1 MSTGAIIVLVIVVLA
16 VLFLVA
22 WFVGG
27 QARSKRLRQR
37 FGPEYDRRLSETEDR
52 RAAERELVERE
63 NRHKGF
69 ELKPLA
75 VESRDRYTTEWTLVQ
90 ERFVDEPGEA
100 VIEADQL
107 LHNVM
112 RERGYPTESFDQQAA
127 DLSVEHG
134 AVIGDYRDGHEIRTR
149 HDKGEAS
156 TEDLRKALVHYRS
169 IFTALVGDEASR
181 NAEPEPEAHTD
192 RKAHH

>member
-1 MSTGAIIVLVIVVLA
+1 

-37 FGPEYDRRLSETEDR
+37 FGPEYDRRLGETENR
-52 RAAERELVERE
+52 REAERELVDRE
-63 NRHKGF
+63 KRHSRF
-69 ELKPLA
+69 ELKPLPA
-75 VESRDRYTTEWTLVQ
+75 EARDRYTAEWTLVQ

-100 VIEADQL
+100 VIEADGL

-112 RERGYPTESFDQQAA
+112 RDRGYPTESFDQQAS

-134 AVIGDYRDGHEIRTR
+134 SVIGDYRDGHEIRTR
-149 HDKGEAS
+149 HEQGEAS
-156 TEDLRKALVHYRS
+156 TEDLRQALVHYRS
-169 IFTALVGDEASR
+169 IFTALVTDEAS
-181 NAEPEPEAHTD
+181 HTKKPTAD
-192 RKAHH
+192 HKTHH